1 MLRQAYRPILCV
13 LSVLVAVL
21 ILGTSG
27 GLRTAQ
33 KLFAQS
39 GNGVLVTFI
48 ILYTA
53 AMIFSLNSRLQN
65 SIWMIPFCGA
75 LSYLIGDL
83 AYFVYYGIFDTP
95 RLSNTLRHN
104 DLINVFY
111 LLVFAPLIT
120 LSWLIGLLSG
130 VIFFFSMRCY
140 RKFRDYNN
148 SPWMG

>member
-13 LSVLVAVL
+13 LSVLATVL
-21 ILGTSG
+21 ILGASG

-53 AMIFSLNSRLQN
+53 AMIFYLNSRLRN
-65 SIWMIPFCGA
+65 SIWMIPICGA

-83 AYFVYYGIFDTP
+83 AYFVYYGIFDMH
-95 RLSNTLRHN
+95 RLSNTLRHA
-104 DLINVFY
+104 DLINVFN

-120 LSWLIGLLSG
+120 LAWLIGLLSG
-130 VIFFFSMRCY
+130 AMFYVSIRCY
-140 RKFRDYNN
+140 RKFGDYNN
-148 SPWMG
+148 AS